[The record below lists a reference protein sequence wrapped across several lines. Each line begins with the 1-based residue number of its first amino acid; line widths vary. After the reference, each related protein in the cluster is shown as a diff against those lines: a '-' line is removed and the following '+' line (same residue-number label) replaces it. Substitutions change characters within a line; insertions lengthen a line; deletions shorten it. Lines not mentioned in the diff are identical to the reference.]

1 MYNIKFVKGM
11 FLVIFFCCICLTG
24 IVIYFYGS
32 NRNYYNANQQ
42 LIKEVGHLTIQK
54 DLRSHSIYKY
64 QEIEKSNDD
73 KEIAFLRL
81 NIEHLKQQAVAE
93 GDAYIAGVSRQ
104 KIRELSFK
112 LMEKQEAEYNA
123 LKKELEK

>member
-1 MYNIKFVKGM
+1 MKFIKGM
-11 FLVIFFCCICLTG
+11 FIVIFICCICLTG
-24 IVIYFYGS
+24 IVIQFYGS

-54 DLRSHSIYKY
+54 DLRSNSIYKY

-81 NIEHLKQQAVAE
+81 GIEHLKQMAIME
-93 GDAYIAGVSRQ
+93 GNAYIAGVSRK
-104 KIRELSFK
+104 KIKELSYE

-123 LKKELEK
+123 LKKEFNLGIL